1 MPLRILIVS
10 GMSPAA
16 FTAPFDD
23 AAEQAGLP
31 RQRGSPALAGD
42 LRHGAS
48 EIQVDVVG
56 AVFGDEHG
64 DRLGDG
70 LRVDAVELD
79 GTQRLGLVVRDEAHR
94 LGRALDERARRDHLA
109 HVEARAEFAAEQPER
124 RVRDAGHGREHD
136 RGVELEAADRER
148 AA

>member
-1 MPLRILIVS
+1 
-10 GMSPAA
+10 MSPAA
-16 FTAPFDD
+16 LHRALDD
-23 AAEQAGLP
+23 VAEQTGLP
-31 RQRGSPALAGD
+31 GQRCSPALAGD
-42 LRHGAS
+42 LGHGTS

-56 AVFGDEHG
+56 AIFGDEHR
-64 DRLGDG
+64 DRLGDR

-79 GTQRLGLVVRDEAHR
+79 GAQRLGLVVRDEAHR

-109 HVEARAEFAAEQPER
+109 DVEARTELAAEQTER

-148 AA
+148 AG